1 MLRKDWAGN
10 FRRVV
15 RDETGKPIEPETALE
30 WSPGEIMEVVNENE
44 FNSVKGD
51 IGKALV
57 EKQPPVAKPEPKA
70 EPDQPEA
77 EAVEKPHK
85 PKKR

>member
-1 MLRKDWAGN
+1 MHLMLRKDWAGN

-57 EKQPPVAKPEPKA
+57 EKQPPVTTYERVPVVEPEEKSPKT
-70 EPDQPEA
+70 
-77 EAVEKPHK
+77 
-85 PKKR
+85 KKR